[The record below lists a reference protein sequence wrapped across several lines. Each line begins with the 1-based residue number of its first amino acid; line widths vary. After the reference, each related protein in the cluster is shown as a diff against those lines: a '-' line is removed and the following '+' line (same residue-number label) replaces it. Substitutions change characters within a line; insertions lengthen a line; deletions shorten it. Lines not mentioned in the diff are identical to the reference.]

1 MAIPAAIY
9 SLFMYLTG
17 FAAIA
22 YGKKLA
28 IRHDRS
34 ERIKPSGDLSL

>member
-22 YGKKLA
+22 HSKKLA
-28 IRHDRS
+28 IRNDRS
-34 ERIKPSGDLSL
+34 DRIQPSGDLS